1 MMPVLALPVRA
12 WRGAARGLAAFRER
26 HPLAS
31 FLSGRLATMLVT
43 IFLLGLGVFALMSL
57 APGNIV
63 DDYVRSQ
70 ILNTRGFQSADNTL
84 TQEQIREAKH
94 RLWLDR
100 PFYAQYLHWLHQV
113 LVEHDL
119 GRSLIS
125 RAPVLFL
132 VANRMVNSIILNLIS
147 LVFLTIASFV
157 LGIYFSTKAGTRLDP
172 VVAFVSL
179 FLNAFPGILL
189 LLLLQM
195 FAAATGWFPV
205 TAYPSESFA
214 GQPARFVFS
223 YLYHLVL
230 PLIGAFLGSI
240 GGSLRLIRATMLD
253 QLGQP
258 YILALRSRGI
268 PEGRITFNHAFR
280 NTMNPFITSSSNLL
294 ADLFSGSLIL
304 EIIFSYPGIG
314 RLMYEAV
321 LQKDINL
328 VMTNIMFIS
337 FLILVGMLLSDVALA
352 LVDPRVRYSRS

>member
-1 MMPVLALPVRA
+1 MTPSPLLRI
-12 WRGAARGLAAFRER
+12 WRSAARGLAGLRER

-31 FLSGRLATMLVT
+31 FLTGRLATMLVMMF
-43 IFLLGLGVFALMSL
+43 ILGLGVFALMSL

-70 ILNTRGFQSADNTL
+70 ILNTRGFQTTDNTL

-100 PFYAQYLHWLHQV
+100 PFYAQYLHWLRQV
-113 LVEHDL
+113 FVDRDL

-132 VANRMVNSIILNLIS
+132 VANRMINSIILNLIS
-147 LVFLTIASFV
+147 LVFLTIASFA
-157 LGIYFSTKAGTRLDP
+157 LGIYFSTKAGTRIDP

-205 TAYPSESFA
+205 TAYPSETFA
-214 GQPARFVFS
+214 GEPARFAFS

-230 PLIGAFLGSI
+230 PLLGAFLGSI

-268 PEGRITFNHAFR
+268 PEPRITFNHAFR

-337 FLILVGMLLSDVALA
+337 FLILIGMLLSDVALA
-352 LVDPRVRYSRS
+352 LVDPRVRYSAA

>member
-1 MMPVLALPVRA
+1 MSLPGAGTARVRA
-12 WRGAARGLAAFRER
+12 PFSLARLRQR
-26 HPLAS
+26 HPLAT
-31 FLSGRLATMLVT
+31 FLTGRFLTMIVML
-43 IFLLGLGVFALMSL
+43 FLLGLGAFGLMSL
-57 APGNIV
+57 SPGDIV
-63 DDYVRSQ
+63 DNYARSQ
-70 ILNTRGFQSADNTL
+70 ILQTRGFQSDTNTL
-84 TQEQIREAKH
+84 TEAQIQEAKH

-100 PFYAQYLHWLHQV
+100 PFYVQYTHWLYQIF
-113 LVEHDL
+113 VEHDL

-132 VANRMVNSIILNLIS
+132 VGTRMLNSIILNLIS
-147 LVFLTIASFV
+147 LVFLTIISFA
-157 LGIYFSTKAGTRLDP
+157 LGLYFSSKAGSRIDP

-189 LLLLQM
+189 LILLQM
-195 FAAATGWFPV
+195 FASATGIFPV
-205 TAYPSESFA
+205 TAYPSENYDGNPVGFT
-214 GQPARFVFS
+214 FS
-223 YLYHLVL
+223 YLYHIIL

-258 YILALRSRGI
+258 YITALRSRGI
-268 PEGRITFNHAFR
+268 SERRIYFHHAFR

-321 LQKDINL
+321 IQKDINL

-337 FLILVGMLLSDVALA
+337 FLILVGMLISDVALA
-352 LVDPRVRYSRS
+352 LVDPRIRYSRS